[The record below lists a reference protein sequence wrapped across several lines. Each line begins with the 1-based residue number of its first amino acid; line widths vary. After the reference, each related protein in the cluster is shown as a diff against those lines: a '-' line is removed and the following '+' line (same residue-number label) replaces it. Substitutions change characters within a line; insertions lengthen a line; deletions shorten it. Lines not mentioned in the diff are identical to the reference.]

1 MQRFLLTM
9 ACFIAMTQTYIYAQ
23 KTSAQIHRQNSFH
36 KTVPHANY
44 SGIAYLGNNQYA
56 VVDDKSLTD
65 GFYIF
70 SIEIDS
76 LSGDITHVARKEFR
90 TSSLKNRDAEGI
102 AFHRPSQTILISGE
116 ADNQVLAYDT
126 LGRYLNWQLSIPQAY
141 KNLPANLGLEAL
153 SCAPDGNTILIANES
168 APCYITAYNT
178 NFKQKGIYL
187 FEIDKPRY
195 NSMLAG
201 VSEICALSDS
211 TCLVLQR
218 EIIMPKHKIGARAE
232 TKIYYTT
239 LLQGSERMGT
249 THKKLIASW
258 VTRFN
263 LTNRSFANY
272 EGMCLGPKLP
282 DNRQVVILLSDSQKG
297 YKGILKDY
305 FKSIVFQ
312 E

>member
-1 MQRFLLTM
+1 MRKILLTIIYLIV
-9 ACFIAMTQTYIYAQ
+9 ATQTSV
-23 KTSAQIHRQNSFH
+23 SAQNLDVQIRTQKSFH
-36 KTVPHANY
+36 RTVPHANY
-44 SGIAYLGNNQYA
+44 SGITYLGNNLYA
-56 VVDDKSLTD
+56 VVDDKSATD

-70 SIEIDS
+70 NIQIDS
-76 LSGDITHVARKEFR
+76 LSGDIIHVERKEFR
-90 TSSLKNRDAEGI
+90 TSTLKNRDAEGI

-178 NFKQKGIYL
+178 NSKQKGMYL
-187 FEIDKPRY
+187 FEIDKPLY
-195 NSMLAG
+195 NSMLIG

-239 LLQGSERMGT
+239 LLRGSERMGT
-249 THKKLIASW
+249 THKKMIASW

-297 YKGILKDY
+297 YKGVLKDY